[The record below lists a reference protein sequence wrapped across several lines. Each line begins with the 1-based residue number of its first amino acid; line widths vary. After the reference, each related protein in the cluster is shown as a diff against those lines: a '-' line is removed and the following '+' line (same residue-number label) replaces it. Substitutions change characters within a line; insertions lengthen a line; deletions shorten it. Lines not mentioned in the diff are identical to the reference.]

1 MISHSV
7 SLRCLRH
14 KSQVTKKKLVVIN
27 LQAATTQTKEAV
39 SWALLYSRQLVLLP
53 QLLRKMNEERKT
65 NKQANTR
72 EEERKKERKTRETKE
87 RQKNDR

>member
-53 QLLRKMNEERKT
+53 QLLRKKNEERKT